1 MLVDGHLGG
10 WGVKGN
16 SDWVDTNKRSIL
28 IDIDLGEVKD
38 LHYVGA
44 EFMDYKLRSFYAPE
58 DTEFFLSVDGV
69 EYVRARYVRLRYNT
83 GAVKYRA
90 FISEV
95 IVN

>member
-16 SDWVDTNKRSIL
+16 SDWVDTNKLSIL

-58 DTEFFLSVDGV
+58 DTEFFLPVDGV